1 MDPIV
6 LSNKHYRVF
15 ESLFNVEG
23 EVHMNITFAEYI
35 KVAMEAA
42 GFLFQWLKKGRFDPP
57 AGLAGG
63 PLFVFKASTELKY

>member
-15 ESLFNVEG
+15 ESLFNVE
-23 EVHMNITFAEYI
+23 MNITFAEYI
-35 KVAMEAA
+35 KVAMEASR
-42 GFLFQWLKKGRFDPP
+42 FWFQWLKKGRFDPP